1 MAIKIMKWLHQMRR
15 LVDGCILLC
24 SFALIQ
30 YSPYLTI
37 GKIDKN
43 EWLLLA
49 VLLGTWFIASG
60 VTKLYKDR
68 VSNKYVEEIV
78 IVFYTLFVQFVL
90 MVALLYVGNAKIA
103 ILFLVEILCFF
114 GLLQLVIKYV
124 IRKKIH
130 YSFLNDTKLSQKLVI
145 IGTNDSIVKLHQTIT
160 THYYY
165 GYNCVGY
172 LSEKDFGINN
182 LVWLGIPSDLKE
194 IIDNKKIEKV
204 IVSLPI
210 LTEEAVRFYLETC
223 DAKGIKTI
231 IVPNYYQ
238 FTSTSFEVDQIGL
251 IPIINLRAL
260 PLDKFENK
268 YGKRI
273 FDIIFSSLFLILIAS
288 WFFWLVALLIKL
300 TSKGPVFFVQERWG
314 FNNKKMKCYKFRTMQ
329 MQKEATDVFTHT
341 KKDDPRVTPI
351 GKWFRILS
359 IDEMPQFIN
368 VLMGSM
374 SVVGP
379 RPHVTPQN
387 IEYMQKIDSYL
398 LRHQVK
404 PGLTGWAQVNGARGE
419 IADTQDMQTRLNY
432 DLFYI
437 HRWSFWL
444 DIQIILQTIVNIFK
458 GDTHAY

>member
-1 MAIKIMKWLHQMRR
+1 MKWLHQMRR
-15 LVDGCILLC
+15 LIDGCILLC

-30 YSPYLTI
+30 YCPYLTI
-37 GKIDKN
+37 GKINKN

-49 VLLGTWFIASG
+49 VLLVTWFVAAG
-60 VTKLYKDR
+60 VSKLYKDR

-103 ILFLVEILCFF
+103 ILFLVEILCLF
-114 GLLQLVIKYV
+114 GFLQLVIKYV

-130 YSFLNDTKLSQKLVI
+130 YSFLNDTQLSQKLVI
-145 IGTNDSIVKLHQTIT
+145 IGTNESIVKLYQTIT

-165 GYNCVGY
+165 GYNCIGY

-182 LVWLGIPSDLKE
+182 LPWLGYPNTLKE
-194 IIDNKKIEKV
+194 IIDNKKVEKV

-210 LTEEAVRFYLETC
+210 LTEDAVRFYLETC

-273 FDIIFSSLFLILIAS
+273 FDIVFSSLFLIFIAS

-314 FNNKKMKCYKFRTMQ
+314 FNNKKMKCYKFRTMHI
-329 MQKEATDVFTHT
+329 QKNETNVFAHT
-341 KKDDPRVTPI
+341 KKDDPRVTSI
-351 GKWFRILS
+351 GKWLRILS
-359 IDEMPQFIN
+359 IDEMPQFVN

-404 PGLTGWAQVNGARGE
+404 PGLSGWAQVNGARGE

>member
-1 MAIKIMKWLHQMRR
+1 MKWLHQMRR
-15 LVDGCILLC
+15 LIDGCILLC

-37 GKIDKN
+37 SKINKN

-49 VLLGTWFIASG
+49 VLLATWFVAAG
-60 VTKLYKDR
+60 VSKLYKDR

-103 ILFLVEILCFF
+103 ILFLVEILCLF
-114 GLLQLVIKYV
+114 GFLQLVIKYV

-130 YSFLNDTKLSQKLVI
+130 YSFLNDTQLSQKLVI
-145 IGTNDSIVKLHQTIT
+145 IGTNESIVKLQQTIT

-165 GYNCVGY
+165 GYNCIGY

-182 LVWLGIPSDLKE
+182 LPWLGFPNTLKE
-194 IIDNKKIEKV
+194 IIDNKKVEKV

-210 LTEEAVRFYLETC
+210 LTEDAVRFYLETC

-273 FDIIFSSLFLILIAS
+273 FDIVFSSLFLIFIAS

-314 FNNKKMKCYKFRTMQ
+314 FNNKKMKCYKFRTMHI
-329 MQKEATDVFTHT
+329 QKDEPNVFAHT
-341 KKDDPRVTPI
+341 KKDDPRVTSI
-351 GKWFRILS
+351 GKWLRILS
-359 IDEMPQFIN
+359 IDEMPQFVN

-404 PGLTGWAQVNGARGE
+404 PGLSGWAQVNGARGE

-458 GDTHAY
+458 GDIHAY

>member
-1 MAIKIMKWLHQMRR
+1 MAIKLMKWLHQMRR
-15 LVDGCILLC
+15 LIDGCILLA
-24 SFALIQ
+24 SFMLVQ
-30 YSPYLTI
+30 YSPYPTI
-37 GKIDKN
+37 GKINKN

-49 VLLGTWFIASG
+49 VLLATWYLASG

-78 IVFYTLFVQFVL
+78 IVINTLFVQFVL
-90 MVALLYVGNAKIA
+90 IVALLYVGSAKIA
-103 ILFLVEILCFF
+103 ILFLIEIFCLF
-114 GLLQLVIKYV
+114 GFLQLVIKYA

-130 YSFLNDTKLSQKLVI
+130 YSFLNDTQLSQKLVI
-145 IGTNDSIVKLHQTIT
+145 IGTNESIVKLHQTIT

-165 GYNCVGY
+165 GYHCIGY
-172 LSEKDFGINN
+172 LSETDFGIHD
-182 LVWLGIPSDLKE
+182 LPWLGKPNTLKE
-194 IIDNKKIEKV
+194 VIDNKKVEKV

-210 LTEEAVRFYLETC
+210 LTEDAVRFYLETC

-273 FDIIFSSLFLILIAS
+273 FDIVFSSLFLIFIAS

-300 TSKGPVFFVQERWG
+300 SSKGPVFFVQERWG
-314 FNNKKMKCYKFRTMQ
+314 FNNKKMKCYKFRTMHL
-329 MQKEATDVFTHT
+329 QKNTPNVFAHT
-341 KKDDPRVTPI
+341 KKDDPRITSI
-351 GKWFRILS
+351 GKWLRILS
-359 IDEMPQFIN
+359 IDEMPQFVN

-419 IADTQDMQTRLNY
+419 IAVTQDMQTRLNY